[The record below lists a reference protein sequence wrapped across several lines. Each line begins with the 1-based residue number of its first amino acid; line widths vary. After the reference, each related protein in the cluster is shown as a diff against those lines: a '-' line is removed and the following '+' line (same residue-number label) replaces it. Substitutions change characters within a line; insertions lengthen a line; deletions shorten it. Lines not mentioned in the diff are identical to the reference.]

1 LRLQKELPYRRLL
14 FIASLAL
21 TRRELHVFSYF
32 RRMLTENQ
40 TEQAFQHTVAAET
53 TISGVGIHSGQTVNI
68 IVKPAE
74 PNTGI
79 VFQRVDLERQPTV
92 KADVDN
98 VVETTRST
106 TIEANGAR
114 VSTIEHLM
122 AALVGCGV
130 DNALIQING
139 AEVPILDGSAQPFV
153 EMISKAGVQ
162 QQEAAKIYYTLQHNI
177 SFTDD
182 DKKVEMVA
190 LPFHEYRVNTLI
202 DFNSPVLGTQ
212 HAAIKHISDFKE
224 QIASSRTFC
233 FFHELEYLIDHNLIK
248 GGDIN
253 NAIVV
258 VDKPVTDEQVQR
270 ISKVF
275 KKENVKVNEGGIL
288 NNLDLRFPNEPA
300 RHKLLDV
307 IGDLALVGFPFKAHI
322 IANRPGHSSN
332 VEFAKKI
339 KEHIKKYKHR
349 QQIPQ
354 YDPNKPPVYDV
365 HAIESKLPHRYPFLL
380 IDKVIEINDKQV
392 VAVKNVT
399 YNEPFFQGHF
409 PGNCVMPGVLQVEA
423 LAQTGGILTIPDDP
437 DHDYDT
443 YFLKI
448 DNCKF
453 KNKVV
458 PGDTLILKME
468 LMNPVRRGI
477 CEMKGTIFVGEKLVA
492 EADMVAQ
499 IVKKPKVKA

>member
-1 LRLQKELPYRRLL
+1 MQ
-14 FIASLAL
+14 L
-21 TRRELHVFSYF
+21 TTQCSD
-32 RRMLTENQ
+32 
-40 TEQAFQHTVAAET
+40 FQHTLAAEAH
-53 TISGVGIHSGQTVNI
+53 ISGVGIHTGQNVEMKL
-68 IVKPAE
+68 KPAE

-79 VFQRVDLERQPTV
+79 VFKRVDLPGAPLV

-114 VSTIEHLM
+114 VGTIEHLM
-122 AALVGCGV
+122 AALVGNRV
-130 DNALIQING
+130 DNVLIEIN
-139 AEVPILDGSAQPFV
+139 APEVPILDGSAQPFV
-153 EMISKAGVQ
+153 QSIREAGVQ
-162 QQEAAKIYYTLQHNI
+162 QQEAPKIYYTLQHNI
-177 SFTDD
+177 SFTDE

-190 LPFHEYRVNTLI
+190 LPYHEFRINTLI

-212 HAAIKHISDFKE
+212 HASIRHISEFDE
-224 QIASSRTFC
+224 QIAPCRTFC
-233 FFHELEYLIDHNLIK
+233 FFHELEYLIDHNLIR

-258 VDKPVTDEQVQR
+258 VDKAVSAEQVQR

-275 KKENVKVNEGGIL
+275 KKDDVKVNEGGIL
-288 NNLDLRFPNEPA
+288 NNLELRFPNEPA

-322 IANRPGHSSN
+322 IANRPGHASN
-332 VEFAKKI
+332 VAFAKKI
-339 KEHIKKYKHR
+339 KEHIKKNRHKLN
-349 QQIPQ
+349 IPA
-354 YDPNKPPVYDV
+354 YDPARPPIFDV
-365 HAIESKLPHRYPFLL
+365 HAIEKKLPHRYPFLL
-380 IDKVIEINDKQV
+380 IDKVIELTEKHV
-392 VAVKNVT
+392 VAIKNVT

-448 DNCKF
+448 DQCKF

-477 CEMKGTIFVGEKLVA
+477 CEMKGTIFVGDKLVA
-492 EADMVAQ
+492 EAEMVAQ
-499 IVKKPKVKA
+499 IVKKPKVKV

>member
-1 LRLQKELPYRRLL
+1 MQLENHLQE
-14 FIASLAL
+14 
-21 TRRELHVFSYF
+21 
-32 RRMLTENQ
+32 
-40 TEQAFQHTVAAET
+40 FQHTLASE
-53 TISGVGIHSGQTVNI
+53 ISINGVGIHTGHTVE
-68 IVKPAE
+68 IVLKPAE

-79 VFQRVDLERQPTV
+79 VFQRVDLPGKPIV

-122 AALVGCGV
+122 AALVGCRV
-130 DNALIQING
+130 DNVVIEIN
-139 AEVPILDGSAQPFV
+139 APEVPILDGSAEPFV
-153 EMISKAGVQ
+153 EVIDKAGIKQ
-162 QQEAAKIYYTLQHNI
+162 QSAPKIYYTLQHNI
-177 SFTDD
+177 TFVDEG
-182 DKKVEMVA
+182 KKVEMVA
-190 LPFHEYRVNTLI
+190 LPYQEYRINTLI

-212 HAAIKHISDFKE
+212 HASIKHISEFKE
-224 QIASSRTFC
+224 QVAPCRTFC
-233 FFHELEYLIDHNLIK
+233 FFHELEYLMDHNLIK

-258 VDKPVTDEQVQR
+258 VDKPVTEEQVQR

-275 KKENVKVNEGGIL
+275 HKKEVRINEGGIL
-288 NNLDLRFPNEPA
+288 NNLELRFPNEPA

-332 VEFAKKI
+332 VAFAKKI
-339 KEHIKKYKHR
+339 KEHIKKYRHR
-349 QQIPQ
+349 QQIPV
-354 YDPNKPPVYDV
+354 YDPSKPPVMDV
-365 HAIESKLPHRYPFLL
+365 HAIERKLPHRFPFLL
-380 IDKVIEINDKQV
+380 VDKIIELTPKYV
-392 VAVKNVT
+392 VAIKNVT

-409 PGNCVMPGVLQVEA
+409 PGNCVMPGVLMVEA
-423 LAQTGGILTIPDDP
+423 LAQAGGLLTIPDDP
-437 DHDYDT
+437 EHDYDT

-458 PGDTLILKME
+458 PGDTMILKME
-468 LMNPVRRGI
+468 LSNPVRRGI

-499 IVKKPKVKA
+499 IVKKPKARV

>member
-1 LRLQKELPYRRLL
+1 MEHTTQDFQRTL
-14 FIASLAL
+14 ASEV
-21 TRRELHVFSYF
+21 R
-32 RRMLTENQ
+32 
-40 TEQAFQHTVAAET
+40 
-53 TISGVGIHSGQTVNI
+53 IDGVGIHSGQTVE
-68 IVKPAE
+68 IVLKPSE

-79 VFQRVDLERQPTV
+79 VFQRVDLPGKPIV

-106 TIEANGAR
+106 TIESNGAR

-122 AALVGCGV
+122 AALVGCQV
-130 DNALIQING
+130 DNAIIEIN
-139 AEVPILDGSAQPFV
+139 APEVPILDGSAQPFV
-153 EMISKAGVQ
+153 EVIEKVGTQ
-162 QQEAAKIYYTLQHNI
+162 QQSAPIVYYTLQHII
-177 SFTDD
+177 SFVED

-190 LPFHEYRVNTLI
+190 LPYHEYRINTLI

-212 HAAIKHISDFKE
+212 HADIKHISEFKQ
-224 QIASSRTFC
+224 QIAPCRTFC
-233 FFHELEYLIDHNLIK
+233 FFHELEYLLDHNLIK

-258 VDKPVTDEQVQR
+258 VDKPVTDNQVQR

-275 KKENVKVNEGGIL
+275 DKKDVKVNEGGIL
-288 NNLDLRFPNEPA
+288 NNLELRFPNEPA

-307 IGDLALVGFPFKAHI
+307 IGDLALVGYPFKAHI
-322 IANRPGHSSN
+322 IASRPGHSSN
-332 VEFAKKI
+332 VAFAKKI
-339 KEHIKKYKHR
+339 KEHIKKYKNK
-349 QQIPQ
+349 QQVPA
-354 YDPNKPPVYDV
+354 YDPNKPALFDV
-365 HAIESKLPHRYPFLL
+365 HAIEKKLPHRYPFLL
-380 IDKVIEINDKQV
+380 IDKVIEMNEKVV

-423 LAQTGGILTIPDDP
+423 LAQAGGILTIPDDP
-437 DHDYDT
+437 DHVYDT

-477 CEMKGTIFVGEKLVA
+477 CEMKGTIFVGEKIIA
-492 EADMVAQ
+492 EADLVAQ
-499 IVKKPKVKA
+499 IVKKPKVKV